1 MKKNKIITAILIS
14 FLSLAA
20 ETSFARVVH
29 HTINPKKQEVGL
41 VSNTSSVENQNMNI
55 VFEDNNKNEF
65 NINEAKQIGTILN
78 AENNHFNIS
87 IKTNNLSEKNNLEN
101 LDLGG
106 SDLLITNSNNYGD
119 YTKNKT
125 LSLLDLPFLFTNTQE
140 IQKFLNSNIYMEL
153 IQKLS
158 IQNSSMQV
166 IGFIPVAQDVLLS
179 NMPMDSIQNFKNKN
193 MGIVNGDVDTLNY
206 YKNFLAKPIL
216 LNKDDLS
223 KVEEN
228 HLAILEIP
236 MTDIINN
243 KEIKN
248 MKFINTSS
256 NRYDF
261 KVVLMNKRSWN
272 SIPVNLQ
279 QKLIETVLN
288 DANNNLNNLSSKQ
301 NTILKDLSDNNY
313 KIKNFS
319 EQDINNMK
327 KQAISIHNN
336 YLQNINKDLLLETYQ
351 LLKN

>member
-20 ETSFARVVH
+20 ETSFARVVR
-29 HTINPKKQEVGL
+29 HTINPKNQEVKL
-41 VSNTSSVENQNMNI
+41 VSNNSNIENQNMNI

-78 AENNHFNIS
+78 AENNQFNVS

-119 YTKNKT
+119 YLKNKT
-125 LSLLDLPFLFTNTQE
+125 LSLLDLPFLFTNNQE

-158 IQNSSMQV
+158 TQSNSLQV

-179 NMPMDSIQNFKNKN
+179 NMPMDNLQAFKNKN
-193 MGIVNGDVDTLNY
+193 MGVVNGDADTINY
-206 YKNFLAKPIL
+206 YKSFLAKPIL
-216 LNKDDLS
+216 LNKDELS
-223 KVEEN
+223 KVEKN

-236 MTDIINN
+236 ITDILNN

-279 QKLIETVLN
+279 QKLVETVLN
-288 DANNNLNNLSSKQ
+288 DANNDLNNLSSKQ

-313 KIKNFS
+313 KITNFS

-336 YLQNINKDLLLETYQ
+336 YLKNINKDLLLETYQ